1 MDLIGTPGFYWY
13 ISAGI
18 TPFESHLRWTSEKR
32 GDRHLPGIYQ
42 GFLFSFDS
50 TSRWY
55 FRKFRFC
62 HGGFT
67 YTLKAT
73 GWVGVLIC
81 WILTFHRCFMGLHT
95 WWFGWYCFLFK
106 IQSDNKNKQLQKYC
120 NPCKKIWSGS
130 LLEYEVVVL
139 PRWCWYP
146 SGDPPQRT
154 SVVAQESSDEE
165 LSHFTVPGWSRLRPR
180 CFECYGACH
189 ELIGDDVIAGASRV
203 VEVLG
208 HVMRLISWWPVWVF
222 EEWNSTLNR
231 VEAVFGLSS
240 PCFSLLQRV
249 TKSPFTRTEEQTT
262 FSCTIQKSSSHIY
275 MRYEINILFGW
286 FMFIISYHNK
296 IS

>member
-1 MDLIGTPGFYWY
+1 MVWVVLFFY
-13 ISAGI
+13 S
-18 TPFESHLRWTSEKR
+18 
-32 GDRHLPGIYQ
+32 
-42 GFLFSFDS
+42 
-50 TSRWY
+50 
-55 FRKFRFC
+55 KFNP
-62 HGGFT
+62 T
-67 YTLKAT
+67 TKT
-73 GWVGVLIC
+73 NNSKSIV
-81 WILTFHRCFMGLHT
+81 
-95 WWFGWYCFLFK
+95 
-106 IQSDNKNKQLQKYC
+106 
-120 NPCKKIWSGS
+120 NPCPQYD
-130 LLEYEVVVL
+130 LEACWNMSIVL

-189 ELIGDDVIAGASRV
+189 ELIGYDVIAGASRV

-208 HVMRLISWWPVWVF
+208 HIMRLISWWPVWVF

-240 PCFSLLQRV
+240 PCFSFLQRV
-249 TKSPFTRTEEQTT
+249 TTSPFTRTKEQTT